1 VSARVDI
8 EELQTTKTE
17 KLLAAVLA
25 VFLLIGGVWAYQEI
39 DDWVKGDPQF
49 VYQPPSDPAIERRD
63 AARQRAAAARDRE
76 ARALQEL
83 ELRREAYR
91 TALDANRPAPGLER
105 AYVSAQRAY
114 REAQRAVATAQQEL
128 RAAEPAA
135 AAAERRLSGEVESQR
150 RREERNTFLWRLVLV
165 LAAIGVAYLLLWHL
179 HGLESR
185 YLPLGFA
192 AVAGATVLALVM
204 AGDYLTDYFDPL
216 DLGPFIL
223 ALVGSVLTIAAF
235 FGLQRYLAR
244 RLPTRRVRKGQ
255 CPFCG
260 YPAGGDPRCEGCGR
274 ELVAPCAR
282 CNSDRRVGTLHCRT
296 CGAM

>member
-1 VSARVDI
+1 MSPRVDI

-39 DDWVKGDPQF
+39 DDWVKSDQQF

-63 AARQRAAAARDRE
+63 AARQRVTTAGDRE

-91 TALDANRPAPGLER
+91 TALDANRSAPELER
-105 AYVSAQRAY
+105 AYVSAQREY
-114 REAQRAVATAQQEL
+114 RDAQRAVATARQEL

-135 AAAERRLSGEVESQR
+135 AIAERRLSGNAESER
-150 RREERNTFLWRLVLV
+150 RRQERNTFLWRLALV
-165 LAAIGVAYLLLWHL
+165 LAAIAVAYLLLWHL
-179 HGLESR
+179 HGRESR
-185 YLPLGFA
+185 YLPLSFT
-192 AVAGATVLALVM
+192 AVASATLLALAM
-204 AGDYLTDYFDPL
+204 AGDYLTDYFNPL

-235 FGLQRYLAR
+235 FGLQRYLST
-244 RLPTRRVRKGQ
+244 RLPARRVRKGQ

-260 YPAGGDPRCEGCGR
+260 YPSTGDPRCEGCGR
-274 ELVAPCAR
+274 ELVAPCTK
-282 CNSDRRVGTLHCRT
+282 CNSDRRVGTLHCRA